1 MTGSIYIVGTNEATY
16 KLSGEKFDDVE
27 ISRNAAIHQIIL
39 NDKKYLLDIKKTYI
53 NDDHMLIFGNL
64 SDDENWAGNIA
75 FEFFPQNNIDTSSK
89 QS

>member
-1 MTGSIYIVGTNEATY
+1 MTGSIYIVGTNEATK
-16 KLSGEKFDDVE
+16 KLSGEKFDDVT
-27 ISRNAAIHQIIL
+27 ISRNDAIHKIIL

-75 FEFFPQNNIDTSSK
+75 FEFVPKNSVDTAAN
-89 QS
+89 